1 MSVRYDEPHGAAKV
15 ANTLIRWL
23 AEAGISIAG
32 TRALRV
38 RGRKTGQVRSVVVN
52 VLTVGDV
59 DYLVSPRGNT
69 QWARN
74 VRAAGAVEVG
84 PSWRRR
90 SLRATEVADTAKPDA
105 AEALP
110 GQVVLGGQGPH
121 RRPDSGFQRRPV
133 QGRGAI
139 DPGLRADGRRLDRW
153 TADADVLADLLGRRL
168 PRHCRREAAPDAV
181 EDADDPGGS
190 GAAGQVDRPAGVA
203 LLADRAVSHGEPAV
217 VDGFDGPATLAA

>member
-1 MSVRYDEPHGAAKV
+1 MVVFTESGALNKRERTDMSVRYDEPPVAAKV

-23 AEAGISIAG
+23 ADAGISIAG

-38 RGRKTGQVRSVVVN
+38 RGRKTGQIRSVVVN

-90 SLRATEVADTAKPDA
+90 RLRATEVVDTAKPQ
-105 AEALP
+105 L
-110 GQVVLGGQGPH
+110 LK
-121 RRPDSGFQRRPV
+121 RY
-133 QGRGAI
+133 
-139 DPGLRADGRRLDRW
+139 LDRW
-153 TADADVLADLLGRRL
+153 YWEVRGHVAGLTPDSSDDQMRA
-168 PRHCRREAAPDAV
+168 AAPSIPVFALEPDA
-181 EDADDPGGS
+181 
-190 GAAGQVDRPAGVA
+190 
-203 LLADRAVSHGEPAV
+203 
-217 VDGFDGPATLAA
+217 